1 VWSVISSPG
10 ISCAGDTSDA
20 AAPIVRTT
28 VGETSHPNPK
38 RAGSLLSFTVL
49 LSPPNEFEGGG
60 TIFDALVDVAI
71 PDDSGSKS
79 ATLSQSDEALQSLSL
94 SDSVISLAFLLGA
107 AGLK

>member
-1 VWSVISSPG
+1 MDRL
-10 ISCAGDTSDA
+10 AFHRD
-20 AAPIVRTT
+20 
-28 VGETSHPNPK
+28 
-38 RAGSLLSFTVL
+38 GSLLSFTVL

-79 ATLSQSDEALQSLSL
+79 ATLSQSDEALQSLS
-94 SDSVISLAFLLGA
+94 DSVISLAFLLGA

>member
-1 VWSVISSPG
+1 MN
-10 ISCAGDTSDA
+10 DSDEDRNTMDRLA
-20 AAPIVRTT
+20 FHRD
-28 VGETSHPNPK
+28 
-38 RAGSLLSFTVL
+38 GSLLSFTVL

-79 ATLSQSDEALQSLSL
+79 AALFQSDEALQSLSL
-94 SDSVISLAFLLGA
+94 SDSVTSLAFLLGA